1 MSIFRTLAGD
11 SFIIDE
17 NSSKK
22 LALDLASDC
31 IESSLESNPL
41 ATDQTIMYKS
51 IDGSCS
57 DVPLSELEEIA
68 HFCWKDEIIFS
79 TSSLALNYP
88 LWCINSSEFEEI
100 SNIQLSTE
108 GMLDKL
114 YVEELGDG
122 VGRGLFAKSKL
133 EEGEVIGHYGGV
145 LVANYH
151 LDDYTV
157 TYPSTNDISLTS
169 KEYGNIVR
177 FINHAPS
184 YYNGN
189 EKEEEKENNQ
199 EFSSNHHIQ
208 LDQTSL
214 SPNSNNISSSSLFA
228 NVKFIPMILDTSIVI
243 HIICKTGR
251 VIEEGEQLLVDY
263 GKNYWKNHS
272 SSCQEFI

>member
-1 MSIFRTLAGD
+1 MSIFRTLGGD

-22 LALDLASDC
+22 LALDPTSDC
-31 IESSLESNPL
+31 IESGFESNPL

-57 DVPLSELEEIA
+57 DVPISELEEIA
-68 HFCWKDEIIFS
+68 HFCWRDEIIFS

-88 LWCINSSEFEEI
+88 LWCINPSEFEEI
-100 SNIQLSTE
+100 SSIQLSTE

-114 YVEELGDG
+114 YVEELGDS

-184 YYNGN
+184 YNGK
-189 EKEEEKENNQ
+189 EKEGEEKKDEENNHQ
-199 EFSSNHHIQ
+199 EFSLDIQ
-208 LDQTSL
+208 LQTSR
-214 SPNSNNISSSSLFA
+214 SPNSNNSSSSFS
-228 NVKFIPMILDTSIVI
+228 NVKFIPMILDNSIVI